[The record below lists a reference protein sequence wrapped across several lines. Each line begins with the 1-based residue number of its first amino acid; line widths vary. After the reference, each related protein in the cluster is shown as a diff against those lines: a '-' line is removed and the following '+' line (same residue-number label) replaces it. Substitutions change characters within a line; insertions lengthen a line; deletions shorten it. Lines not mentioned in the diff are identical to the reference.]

1 MLTTPEHGPSFEV
14 NEPSWGGFS
23 EPRELMVMR
32 DVEEPPDTRRLYAPM
47 LAAGRTVNARAGGA
61 VRLALFRD
69 RHGEA
74 CAVGFTSAEAL
85 ERVLGTTKYEA
96 WPLGRACLREL
107 ADARGVRRLLVDPVF
122 AAATVSNGELG
133 SATVAEPASAGTSAA
148 ARATSST
155 SSRRVD
161 PQVVGALA
169 VCAVAGVAAVF
180 LGELR

>member
-1 MLTTPEHGPSFEV
+1 
-14 NEPSWGGFS
+14 
-23 EPRELMVMR
+23 MR

-47 LAAGRTVNARAGGA
+47 LAAGCGG

-74 CAVGFTSAEAL
+74 CAVGFTSAAAL
-85 ERVLGTTKYEA
+85 ERVLGTRRYEA

-107 ADARGVRRLLVDPVF
+107 ADARGVRRVLVDPVF
-122 AAATVSNGELG
+122 AAAVVSDGELTQ
-133 SATVAEPASAGTSAA
+133 APVAEPAASAASAPSAG
-148 ARATSST
+148 

-161 PQVVGALA
+161 PQVAGALA
-169 VCAVAGVAAVF
+169 VCAVAGVAVVF

>member
-1 MLTTPEHGPSFEV
+1 
-14 NEPSWGGFS
+14 
-23 EPRELMVMR
+23 MR

-47 LAAGRTVNARAGGA
+47 LAAGCG

-74 CAVGFTSAEAL
+74 CAVGFTSAKAL
-85 ERVLGTTKYEA
+85 EQVLGTTRYEA

-107 ADARGVRRLLVDPVF
+107 ADARGARQILVDPVF
-122 AAATVSNGELG
+122 AAAVVSDGELTPMT
-133 SATVAEPASAGTSAA
+133 SAEPAPSAA
-148 ARATSST
+148 AAPSTPATSSP
-155 SSRRVD
+155 RRVD

-169 VCAVAGVAAVF
+169 VCAVAGAAAVF

>member
-1 MLTTPEHGPSFEV
+1 
-14 NEPSWGGFS
+14 
-23 EPRELMVMR
+23 MR

-47 LAAGRTVNARAGGA
+47 LAAGCGG

-74 CAVGFTSAEAL
+74 CAVGFTSAQAL
-85 ERVLGTTKYEA
+85 ERVLGSTKYEA

-122 AAATVSNGELG
+122 AAATVSDG
-133 SATVAEPASAGTSAA
+133 EPASATTAEPAPADASAA
-148 ARATSST
+148 VST
-155 SSRRVD
+155 PSAVPAVSSRRVD
-161 PQVVGALA
+161 PQVAGALA
-169 VCAVAGVAAVF
+169 VCAVAEVAAVF

>member
-1 MLTTPEHGPSFEV
+1 
-14 NEPSWGGFS
+14 
-23 EPRELMVMR
+23 MR

-47 LAAGRTVNARAGGA
+47 LAAGCG

-74 CAVGFTSAEAL
+74 CAVGFTSARAL
-85 ERVLGTTKYEA
+85 EQVLGTTRYEA

-107 ADARGVRRLLVDPVF
+107 ADARGARQILVDPVF
-122 AAATVSNGELG
+122 AAAVVSDGELTPMT
-133 SATVAEPASAGTSAA
+133 SAEPAPPAA
-148 ARATSST
+148 AASSTPATSSP
-155 SSRRVD
+155 RRVD

-169 VCAVAGVAAVF
+169 VCAVAGAAAVF

>member
-1 MLTTPEHGPSFEV
+1 
-14 NEPSWGGFS
+14 
-23 EPRELMVMR
+23 
-32 DVEEPPDTRRLYAPM
+32 M
-47 LAAGRTVNARAGGA
+47 LAAGGGG

-74 CAVGFTSAEAL
+74 CAVGFTSARAL
-85 ERVLGTTKYEA
+85 ERVLGGTKYEA

-122 AAATVSNGELG
+122 AAATVSDGEIA
-133 SATVAEPASAGTSAA
+133 SAAVVEPATADASAAVSTPSAVSAG
-148 ARATSST
+148 

-161 PQVVGALA
+161 PQVAGALA

>member
-1 MLTTPEHGPSFEV
+1 
-14 NEPSWGGFS
+14 
-23 EPRELMVMR
+23 MR

-47 LAAGRTVNARAGGA
+47 LAAGCGG

-85 ERVLGTTKYEA
+85 ERVLGTTRYEA

-122 AAATVSNGELG
+122 AAATVSDGELE
-133 SATVAEPASAGTSAA
+133 SAAVAEPVAATPSAA
-148 ARATSST
+148 

-161 PQVVGALA
+161 PQVAGALA